1 MAQAGGH
8 SEVDLRVFV
17 FVLRVK
23 RKLELENG
31 RELSLG
37 SIRPST
43 WGAERSSSSPSTTMR
58 RVGFKDELRSED
70 GEQVVFYMRGREAW
84 TIISCNTEYRR
95 MVEFCRR
102 KTSLYAMSLCFRST
116 YPRWR
121 GLELDLTGQGQGA
134 F

>member
-1 MAQAGGH
+1 MAQVEGH
-8 SEVDLRVFV
+8 SEVDLRVLV

-31 RELSLG
+31 RELRLG

-58 RVGFKDELRSED
+58 RAGLKGELRSED
-70 GEQVVFYMRGREAW
+70 GEQVSFYPQGREAW
-84 TIISCNTEYRR
+84 IIIICDTGYRR

-102 KTSLYAMSLCFRST
+102 KASLCAMLLCFRST

-121 GLELDLTGQGQGA
+121 G
-134 F
+134 